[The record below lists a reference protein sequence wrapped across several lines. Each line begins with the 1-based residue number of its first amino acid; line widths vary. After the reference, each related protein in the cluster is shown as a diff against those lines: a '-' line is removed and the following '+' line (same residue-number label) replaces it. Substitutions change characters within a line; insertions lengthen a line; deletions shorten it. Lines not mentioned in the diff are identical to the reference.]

1 VSESVTCSNR
11 AARSPRTC
19 SMSAPSHSPVL
30 ADRSGPSPAEG
41 CSQVLPPSRQHQP
54 AQRQRLPRQSPGRD
68 VAGVSPIPVRIWAG

>member
-1 VSESVTCSNR
+1 MSESVTCSSR

-54 AQRQRLPRQSPGRD
+54 ASQPKARGLHGNVLEEMWQG
-68 VAGVSPIPVRIWAG
+68 